1 MDRLEQYLRDELNWA
16 AGFFDGEGCIGTYK
30 EKARYC
36 RLYLSIS
43 QIKWETLERFR
54 RATGNHN
61 KVRGPYDPNNSP
73 SRKRQQA
80 AAVNPRKS
88 KPYYSYTAQGGV
100 AVAVFNTLRPYLSPF
115 KRADGDDAIAEF
127 RAYREKLLGP
137 AVYSQCPT

>member
-1 MDRLEQYLRDELNWA
+1 MCVRTYLKNELVWA
-16 AGFFDGEGCIGTYK
+16 AGFFDGEGSIFHTK
-30 EKARYC
+30 C
-36 RLYLSIS
+36 RNSLRININ
-43 QIKWETLERFR
+43 QTEWETLERFR

-73 SRKRQQA
+73 SRKRQRA
-80 AAVNPRKS
+80 VAVNPRKS

-115 KRADGDDAIAEF
+115 KRADGDDAIAKF